1 MSDYY
6 NYYRGE
12 RRVPGIL
19 VLILVAIIF
28 SIPLF
33 FLKQQTAPTKSLGAS
48 SERLFEVIALNVT
61 ATSTDLFWKTT
72 TPSVDSITVWDSSN
86 KTVTASDIHDIDSN
100 KQPRKLH
107 YFSLRNLQANTKYFI
122 SIQQDDVLLGDS
134 SKPFFSFSTLPTSAI
149 TTSLPP
155 VYGKITDDSGKA
167 AADMLLIA
175 TIGDAHVLGGF
186 TKPDGSFLVSLCC
199 LYDKSTGT
207 PLNPARSDV
216 ISLHFENE
224 QGKKAKVSA
233 PISKTSPFQ
242 ETIIVG
248 LDSNLTDDALEEK
261 PVLGSTTQTTGAITH
276 NGELKIFYPKD
287 SAVIP
292 GKRPLVKGSAIGGSV
307 VKISFP
313 LQKRSFE
320 VTANASGVFE
330 LSTPFDL
337 KSGTQTV
344 IAQSKNE
351 SGKLVSATQTFT
363 IPKSGEAVL
372 GEATPSGSLITP
384 SVTPDPTETVSPE
397 PTESSLPTSQT
408 TPVPTLLPS
417 GIDFSIFSMM
427 SAMLILFGLGLI
439 LIF

>member
-1 MSDYY
+1 MNDYY

-28 SIPLF
+28 SVPFF
-33 FLKQQTAPTKSLGAS
+33 FLKQRTAPTKSLGAS
-48 SERLFEVIALNVT
+48 SARPFEVTTLNVT

-72 TPSVDSITVWDSSN
+72 TPSIDSVTVWDSSN
-86 KTVTASDIHDIDSN
+86 KTITASDIHDIDSN

-122 SIQQDDVLLGDS
+122 SIQQGDTLLGDS
-134 SKPFFSFSTLPTSAI
+134 SKPYFSFSTLSTSAI

-155 VYGKITDDSGKA
+155 VYGKITDESGTA
-167 AADMLLIA
+167 AANMLLTA
-175 TIGDAHVLGGF
+175 KIGDAHVLGGF

-207 PLNPARSDV
+207 PVNPARSDL

-224 QGKKAKVSA
+224 EGKKAKVSA

-242 ETIIVG
+242 ETIVLG
-248 LDSNLTDDALEEK
+248 RDSNLTDDALIEK
-261 PVLGSTTQTTGAITH
+261 PVLGSTTATGGTAAQ

-320 VTANASGVFE
+320 VTTNASGVFE

-344 IAQSKNE
+344 EAQSKNE
-351 SGKLVSATQTFT
+351 SGKLISVTQTFT

-384 SVTPDPTETVSPE
+384 SVTLIPTDTLPE
-397 PTESSLPTSQT
+397 PTDSLLPTSAT
-408 TPVPTLLPS
+408 TPAPTLLPS
-417 GIDFSIFSMM
+417 GIDFSMFSMM

>member
-6 NYYRGE
+6 NYYKSE

-48 SERLFEVIALNVT
+48 SERPFEVTALNVT

-72 TPSVDSITVWDSSN
+72 TPSVDSVTVWDSNN
-86 KTVTASDIHDIDSN
+86 KTIAASDVHDVDSN

-107 YFSLRNLQANTKYFI
+107 YFSLRNLQANTKYFM
-122 SIQQDDVLLGDS
+122 SIQQGDTLLGES
-134 SKPFFSFSTLPTSAI
+134 SNPYFSFSTLATSAI

-155 VYGKITDDSGKA
+155 VYGKITDSSGKA

-175 TIGDAHVLGGF
+175 KIGDAHVLGGF

-199 LYDKSTGT
+199 LYDKGSGT

-248 LDSNLTDDALEEK
+248 LDSNLTNDALEEK
-261 PVLGSTTQTTGAITH
+261 PVLGSTTQTSGATAQ

-292 GKRPLVKGSAIGGSV
+292 GKRPLVKGSAIGGNV

-320 VTANASGVFE
+320 VTADTGGIFE

-351 SGKLVSATQTFT
+351 NGKLMSVTQTFT

-384 SVTPDPTETVSPE
+384 TLTLAPTEGITPDPTDA
-397 PTESSLPTSQT
+397 LPTSQT
-408 TPVPTLLPS
+408 TPAPTLLPS
-417 GIDFSIFSMM
+417 GIDFSMFSMM